1 MTFGYSPAAL
11 ERLMDES
18 LVIALTHGRSAMT
31 MSDVAEAKM
40 LVELGVTDE
49 TIYTPDER
57 DRVATHEAGHATVAY
72 FVGPDPPARR
82 ALHRQAA

>member
-1 MTFGYSPAAL
+1 
-11 ERLMDES
+11 
-18 LVIALTHGRSAMT
+18 

-72 FVGPDPPARR
+72 FVGPDPPTRR